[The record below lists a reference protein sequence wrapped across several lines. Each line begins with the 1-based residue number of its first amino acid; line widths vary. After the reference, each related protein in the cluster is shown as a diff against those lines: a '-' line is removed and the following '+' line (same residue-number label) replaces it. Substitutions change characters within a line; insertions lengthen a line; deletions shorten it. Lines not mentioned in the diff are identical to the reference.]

1 MQIICF
7 FKFLSELQIVLES
20 DGEASLDVALFTC
33 LHVLEFVGFR
43 FVQWCHLNPSPFLNL
58 FFCAMKANK
67 CIF

>member
-1 MQIICF
+1 MAHNANNLF

-33 LHVLEFVGFR
+33 LHKLEFVGFR

-58 FFCAMKANK
+58 FFVQ
-67 CIF
+67 